1 MVIPTAKVRVADE
14 YFYLDSDE
22 LNLKFLI
29 SEKVRDI
36 KEITHQEENYFE
48 FITSD
53 GLEDCVEVMDLLNK
67 LPWKLEVTVRRFE
80 LA

>member
-1 MVIPTAKVRVADE
+1 MVIPTAKVRVENE

-29 SEKVRDI
+29 SEKVKDI
-36 KEITHQEENYFE
+36 KEITLQEDNYFE

-53 GLEDCVEVMDLLNK
+53 GFEDCVEVMDLLNK
-67 LPWKLEVTVRRFE
+67 LPWKLEVIVRRFE
-80 LA
+80 LT